1 MKKFKNICFITILVL
16 LVFTGFNVCQINAQ
30 TKSVEKFH
38 AIWDAFH
45 TARMTL
51 TASGGT
57 KFTSA
62 SYKEELSVRETEFRK
77 KSGAKIKDEGR
88 TAYISYI
95 FYATCTDKI
104 GQKHVYEDP
113 TTLEVHWSNPN
124 YQSVTETK

>member
-1 MKKFKNICFITILVL
+1 M
-16 LVFTGFNVCQINAQ
+16 NAQ
-30 TKSVEKFH
+30 VKSIEKFH
-38 AIWDAFH
+38 AIWDALH
-45 TARMTL
+45 TAKMTL

-62 SYKEELSVRETEFRK
+62 SYKEELSVRETEFRN
-77 KSGAKIKDEGR
+77 KSGAKIKNEGR

-104 GQKHVYEDP
+104 GQKHEYKEP
-113 TTLEVHWSNPN
+113 TTLEVYWNNPN